1 MNHSTVFKRNLLE
14 EPKVLILKIY
24 TYTNECEA
32 KGDIEILFINEAN
45 SYSNT
50 LYNLFWMFKK
60 CKESH
65 CLNR

>member
-50 LYNLFWMFKK
+50 LYNLF
-60 CKESH
+60 
-65 CLNR
+65 